1 MIFTTL
7 ADGPHL
13 EIHAEDCVR
22 EASLLPPV
30 YQQLCTL
37 GMRRNSPCGL
47 LLFRLECYTRPHAQ
61 PNRRQ
66 PLEGVCP

>member
-7 ADGPHL
+7 ADGLPL

-30 YQQLCTL
+30 CQQLRTL
-37 GMRRNSPCGL
+37 GMRRNSASGL
-47 LLFRLECYTRPHAQ
+47 CLFRLECYTRLHAQ
-61 PNRRQ
+61 PNKRQ